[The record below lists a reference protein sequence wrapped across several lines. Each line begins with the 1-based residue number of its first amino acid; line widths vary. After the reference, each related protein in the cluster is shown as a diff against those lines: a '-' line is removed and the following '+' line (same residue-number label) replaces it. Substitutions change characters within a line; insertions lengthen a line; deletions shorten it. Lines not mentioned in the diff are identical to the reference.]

1 MRNLLFWSL
10 FPLAL
15 PQALYVRRTAP
26 RFAPPDCAPSGDI
39 GSGPALQLIGI
50 GDSIIAGVGASR
62 LDQAL
67 VGQTA
72 AELAARL
79 GRRVGWRTIGRSGA
93 RVQHLL
99 EEYADCLPERPAD
112 VILVSVGVND
122 VTGLTPQPVWERRL
136 AVLLDRLRA
145 HSPQAVIGLAGLPP
159 LGRFPLLPEPLRFA
173 SGQRARSF
181 DRAARR
187 VASLRDGVVHLPVD
201 FETTAGS
208 FSDDGFHPSE
218 SSYAFFGR
226 AMAERLVSELRSR
239 RPNPAPPP

>member
-10 FPLAL
+10 FPFAL
-15 PQALYVRRTAP
+15 PQAVYVRRTAP
-26 RFAPPDCAPSGDI
+26 RFAPPDCAPSGRV
-39 GSGPALQLIGI
+39 GSGPPLNVVGI

-62 LDQAL
+62 LERAL

-72 AELAARL
+72 TELARRL
-79 GRRVGWRTIGRSGA
+79 GRRVDWLTLGRSGA
-93 RVQHLL
+93 RVRHLL
-99 EEYADCLPERPAD
+99 EEYADQLPETPAD
-112 VILVSVGVND
+112 VLILSVGVND

-136 AVLLDRLRA
+136 ALLLDRLRA
-145 HSPQAVIGLAGLPP
+145 HSPDAVIVVAGLPP

-181 DRAARR
+181 DRAAQRIAAAR
-187 VASLRDGVVHLPVD
+187 PGVVHLPVD
-201 FETTAGS
+201 LVATDGS

-226 AMAERLVSELRSR
+226 AMAERIARESALAVGG
-239 RPNPAPPP
+239 